1 MQFAFCMMILHR
13 PFVAKRYIQ
22 PYPRVGKG
30 PEHARMMCI
39 QSATDIAKLIGEYE
53 RRYSLR
59 RANVLLVHMAFT
71 AALILVYATVSEMN
85 RDIHL
90 QLSSHL
96 DVCCHAL
103 CELGVSYESASRSL
117 DILLSVKRMWQ
128 ARLVSGSVGQ
138 KRALGRRGKPAV
150 GNKKQCTTDQVV

>member
-1 MQFAFCMMILHR
+1 MTLHR

-22 PYPRVGKG
+22 PFPRVGKG
-30 PEHARMMCI
+30 PEHARMMCV

-85 RDIHL
+85 RHTHA

-103 CELGVSYESASRSL
+103 SELGVSYESASRSL

-128 ARLVSGSVGQ
+128 ARLVAGSVRQ
-138 KRALGRRGKPAV
+138 KRPLKVGEQLGAEAKRQCVPSQIEQRKPL
-150 GNKKQCTTDQVV
+150 